1 MFVTLLSL
9 KLMSFWCYCCSCWL
23 VHFGNIVVSL
33 LLISL
38 LSASLLI
45 SLLLTLLL
53 ISLLSTLMHI
63 SLLSTLLLI
72 SSLLTVGYFIVV
84 SPLLLTSCWY
94 YCWHCCQRGMRR
106 SSRHSPPARHI
117 ASLLGPRSRA
127 VRTRACPP
135 ARSTYSM
142 CRAGGTDVR
151 PLSTKCHNIPRPFNS
166 ATLCTITSYR
176 GTCSKSE
183 PFQASAASLGQQCSH
198 VVAVEVTALTTI
210 PNLDFLRIRM
220 IRWIYFSR
228 LCSFELKNYC
238 DELMRWILVIFIV
251 GLFPIPY

>member
-1 MFVTLLSL
+1 MLL
-9 KLMSFWCYCCSCWL
+9 
-23 VHFGNIVVSL
+23 
-33 LLISL
+33 
-38 LSASLLI
+38 
-45 SLLLTLLL
+45 
-53 ISLLSTLMHI
+53 I

-72 SSLLTVGYFIVV
+72 SLMSTLLLISLLLTVGYFIVV

-106 SSRHSPPARHI
+106 SSRHSPTARHI
-117 ASLLGPRSRA
+117 ASPLGPRSRA

-151 PLSTKCHNIPRPFNS
+151 LKCGRWAQSATISPRPFNS

-183 PFQASAASLGQQCSH
+183 PFQASTASLGQQCSH
-198 VVAVEVTALTTI
+198 VVAVEVTAITTI
-210 PNLDFLRIRM
+210 PNLDFLRICL

-228 LCSFELKNYC
+228 LYSFELKNYC
-238 DELMRWILVIFIV
+238 DKRNEVNSCNFHSSTISYSLLRTIT
-251 GLFPIPY
+251 